1 MKILAIDSS
10 TAKATVSLYVDGNI
24 AEKIEITDSKTHSET
39 LVPMIQQVLQKA
51 DTKPADVDYYAASI
65 GPGSFTGLRIGVVT
79 IKSIAMAVSKPCVAV
94 PTLDALAYNVHEF
107 DGIICPL
114 IDARNDQVFTAIYE
128 GAPMPKR
135 LSDYMAKSVVEL
147 ALDLKQLACGKPVLL
162 VGDGAEKH
170 VSYLT
175 EQLAGVAVSCALA
188 PLEKRLADS
197 ASVAFVAAHL
207 AGQGQVTDCDALVP
221 EYLRKSSAEQ
231 AKERAERALAQEGKA

>member
-10 TAKATVSLYVDGNI
+10 TAKATVALYVDGNI

-39 LVPMIQQVLQKA
+39 LVPMIQQVLKNA
-51 DTKPADVDYYAASI
+51 GVLPADVDYYAASI

-79 IKSIAMAVSKPCVAV
+79 MKSIAMAVDKPCVAV
-94 PTLDALAYNVHEF
+94 PTLDALAYNVHDF

-114 IDARNDQVFTAIYE
+114 IDARNDQVFTAIYA
-128 GAPMPKR
+128 GASMPKR
-135 LSDYMAKSVVEL
+135 LSDHMAKSISEL
-147 ALDLKQLACGKPVLL
+147 VDDLKQLAAGRPILL

-170 VSYLT
+170 FSYLT
-175 EQLAGVAVSCALA
+175 EQLVGMAVSCALA

-197 ASVAFVAAHL
+197 ASVAFVAAYL
-207 AGQGQVTDCDALVP
+207 VEQGLVADCDALAP

-231 AKERAERALAQEGKA
+231 AKERALAQKG

>member
-10 TAKATVSLYVDGNI
+10 TAKATVALYVDGNI

-39 LVPMIQQVLQKA
+39 LVPMIQQVLKNA
-51 DTKPADVDYYAASI
+51 GVVPADVDYYAASI

-79 IKSIAMAVSKPCVAV
+79 IKSIAMAVERPCVAV
-94 PTLDALAYNVHEF
+94 STLDALAYNVHDF

-114 IDARNDQVFTAIYE
+114 IDARGDQVFTAIYA
-128 GAPMPKR
+128 GASIPER
-135 LSDYMAKSVVEL
+135 LSDYMAKSISEL
-147 ALDLKQLACGKPVLL
+147 AEDLKQSACGKPVLL

-170 VSYLT
+170 ISYLK
-175 EQLAGVAVSCALA
+175 EQLADVASGCALA
-188 PLEKRLADS
+188 SLEKRLADS

-207 AGQGQVTDCDALVP
+207 VGQGQVTDSDTLVP

-231 AKERAERALAQEGKA
+231 AKERAAQIQQKGKA